1 MMRRLFIAVPLVLAL
16 LVLGAGL
23 VRASDLWLETDAGE
37 LGRGGASSLVRPDL
51 SPGAAYRPGTA
62 VGFGMA
68 HPYAGSGLVAGSA
81 RLQHDAS
88 RWGGGVSWSVLAS
101 PVHDEHQVA
110 LGARALGAGLRTG
123 AALRLRWRRFDGA
136 SRRLHTAG
144 RLGVGAHPHP
154 RVEMAL
160 LLEAPWGGARASPR
174 FEAAAEVHLG
184 RALHVCV
191 AFGRE
196 VGVAARHRIGAAWQG
211 DAGRVS
217 AGYDLA
223 ADAVSF
229 GAVLVWPRK
238 RVAWAARVHPE
249 LGWSQ
254 AWDVELSR

>member
-1 MMRRLFIAVPLVLAL
+1 MRRLLIALPLALAL
-16 LVLGAGL
+16 LLLGAGL
-23 VRASDLWLETDAGE
+23 VRASDLWLETDAAE
-37 LGRGGASSLVRPDL
+37 LGRGGASPLARPDL

-62 VGFGMA
+62 LGFGMA
-68 HPYAGSGLVAGSA
+68 HPYAGTGLLAGSV
-81 RLQHDAS
+81 RLQHDAA
-88 RWGGGVSWSVLAS
+88 RWGGGASWSVLAS
-101 PVHDEHQVA
+101 PVHDEHQAA
-110 LGARALGAGLRTG
+110 LGARVLGAGLRTG

-136 SRRLHTAG
+136 SRRLHAAG
-144 RLGVGAHPHP
+144 RLGVGGNPQP
-154 RVEMAL
+154 GVDVAL
-160 LLEAPWGGARASPR
+160 FLEAPLGEARASPR

-184 RALHVCV
+184 RALRARV
-191 AFGRE
+191 AVGRE
-196 VGVAARHRIGAAWQG
+196 VGAAARHRLGVAWQG

-238 RVAWAARVHPE
+238 HVAWAARVHPE